1 MNPEIKIG
9 LIIVGIIFVIF
20 VMICVFAVCTAAGR
34 ADEMEEERF
43 RKLKLER
50 ENQEK
55 SEEP

>member
-1 MNPEIKIG
+1 MNLELKTG
-9 LIIVGIIFVIF
+9 LIIAGILTVVFIL
-20 VMICVFAVCTAAGR
+20 ICVFAVCAAAGR

-43 RKLKLER
+43 RKLKLEK

>member
-1 MNPEIKIG
+1 MNPELKTG
-9 LIIVGIIFVIF
+9 LIITGILTVVFIL
-20 VMICVFAVCTAAGR
+20 ICVFAVCAAAGM

-43 RKLKLER
+43 RKLKLEK

>member
-1 MNPEIKIG
+1 MNPELKTG
-9 LIIVGIIFVIF
+9 LIIAGILTVVFIL
-20 VMICVFAVCTAAGR
+20 ICVFAVCTAAGR

-43 RKLKLER
+43 RKLKLEK